1 MQSWTAALKTGSLHS
16 LGSHSRQAGVALTH
30 RPHAFGHIAGAGVII
45 VHSSFDRFEGF
56 RGSLGGAI
64 QTLQDAVGPEG
75 ALLMLRAPTA
85 PGQ

>member
-1 MQSWTAALKTGSLHS
+1 LNKI
-16 LGSHSRQAGVALTH
+16 RH
-30 RPHAFGHIAGAGVII
+30 RWVTTWFAFEPEDLI

-85 PGQ
+85 PRQ